1 MMILQDARGALFS
14 VLLAAMTA
22 QSVEIGET
30 VCVEGIVMDY
40 YCIARGTLLDNPSI
54 RTLEGA
60 EQHSVHCL
68 VDVPECITSPFEVLV
83 DPHNDE
89 PMYTRGWRLDDD
101 TRAVV
106 LELGQSVRNEISQ
119 GLRVALDAT
128 VLQAGT
134 STDPPIVS
142 GANVR
147 VSNLLADACGTM
159 STSDGDSSPTE
170 APTPM
175 SPVGVPMVGDPSSDT
190 TLMPADESSSGGEI
204 PDVSPSPAADSE
216 TVDESGGSMPVAGEG
231 TADNSPSVDSGS
243 SNGETSSAYGC
254 SEYRRLK
261 PYFWI
266 GMFMF

>member
-1 MMILQDARGALFS
+1 MMILQDARGVLLS
-14 VLLAAMTA
+14 VLLASMTA
-22 QSVEIGET
+22 QSAEIGET

-40 YCIARGTLLDNPSI
+40 YCIQRGTLFDNPSI

-83 DPHNDE
+83 DPHDDE

-134 STDPPIVS
+134 STDPPTVS

-190 TLMPADESSSGGEI
+190 TPMPADESPSSGADLA
-204 PDVSPSPAADSE
+204 PSDVADSE
-216 TVDESGGSMPVAGEG
+216 TGGESGGSMPVAGEG

-254 SEYRRLK
+254 PKYRRLK